1 MSLQLNVWQVV
12 CAQEEAIVTARPL
25 WSFVSAP
32 SVSSHCLSLVVGA
45 PGMVQGLLQQLS
57 WGGGTAQVVRGG
69 QGHALASLS
78 SGQIQI
84 LRSYL
89 GCGLQP
95 NGMFFWITEQSEK
108 YFENG
113 MCNFSWVG

>member
-1 MSLQLNVWQVV
+1 MFLQLNVWQVV
-12 CAQEEAIVTARPL
+12 CAQKEVTLTVLPL
-25 WSFVSAP
+25 WGLVSAP
-32 SVSSHCLSLVVGA
+32 SESSHCLSLVMRG

-57 WGGGTAQVVRGG
+57 WGGGTSQIVRGR

-84 LRSYL
+84 LRSNL
-89 GCGLQP
+89 GSGLQP
-95 NGMFFWITEQSEK
+95 SDVFFWITKQSEK
-108 YFENG
+108 YFQNG